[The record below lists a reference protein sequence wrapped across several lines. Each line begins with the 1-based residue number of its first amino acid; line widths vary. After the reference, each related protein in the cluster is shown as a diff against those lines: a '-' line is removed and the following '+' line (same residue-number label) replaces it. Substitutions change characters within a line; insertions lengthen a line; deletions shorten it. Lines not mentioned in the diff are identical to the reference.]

1 MGSRMTGKW
10 YLLFG
15 LQMIWGVQ
23 ALYAQSACTGTI
35 RDAQTHF
42 PLYPATVQNRTAGVY
57 ALTNPDGSFAV
68 IARPGD
74 TIWIAFLGYETDTL
88 VMTQNMAHHP
98 VEIELKPLTHR
109 LQPVVVHGGLN
120 PYQIDSIQR
129 MQLFGAYLSRA
140 SQPLAG
146 TYTPSGFGIVLSPF
160 TYFSRKQRSLRK
172 FRRMFEAYE
181 QAERKKYYQSL
192 QLQILAEKYSPE
204 HITELTGLKGDS
216 LQLFL
221 HAMPPD
227 TSFLLQAPQDAV
239 DMYIR
244 QQYQKFLHQ
253 KKND

>member
-35 RDAQTHF
+35 RDAQTHL

-98 VEIELKPLTHR
+98 VEIELKPLTHE

-160 TYFSRKQRSLRK
+160 TIFPANNAACVSSGACLKLMNRLSEK
-172 FRRMFEAYE
+172 
-181 QAERKKYYQSL
+181 
-192 QLQILAEKYSPE
+192 ILSKPA
-204 HITELTGLKGDS
+204 ITD
-216 LQLFL
+216 
-221 HAMPPD
+221 PC
-227 TSFLLQAPQDAV
+227 
-239 DMYIR
+239 
-244 QQYQKFLHQ
+244 
-253 KKND
+253 